1 MRNLNVVKL
10 AGIALIVALALS
22 LGVGALGARWPEH
35 ALYNQP
41 ENRGI

>member
-22 LGVGALGARWPEH
+22 GKCKDVRYSQVQAPPL
-35 ALYNQP
+35 Q
-41 ENRGI
+41 